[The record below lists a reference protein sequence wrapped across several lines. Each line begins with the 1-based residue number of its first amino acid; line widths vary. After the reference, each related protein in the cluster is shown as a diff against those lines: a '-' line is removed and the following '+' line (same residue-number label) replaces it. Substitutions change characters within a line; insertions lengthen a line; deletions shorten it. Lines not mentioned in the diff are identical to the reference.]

1 MPHGETRTRGPAPP
15 QSPKRPPRRPRG
27 RALMGEAL
35 AERLKAAALDVADDG
50 IVISDA
56 TKADAPIVYV
66 SPSFERLVGYSADEI
81 LGTNCRMVQGPG
93 TDLDTV
99 RQIAIALS
107 SGHVFQ
113 GEILNYRK
121 DGTPFWNFL
130 RIAPIRDEMGR
141 VTHYVGTQTDVTELH
156 LARERQQELTSAV
169 AHASRVRTVAALGA
183 SLAHEVNQPLAAVVA
198 NAEAALRL
206 LARGKTDDVREALE
220 SIVADGR
227 RAGEI
232 ILRAHRLVRNQP
244 ARAEVVSP
252 SEVAAE
258 VFAFLKT
265 RLRHAGV
272 EPVLEGTRSKALVRI
287 DPVQLYQALLN
298 LVVNAI
304 EAMESD
310 TDTHERRVAVRV
322 EASAGRV
329 RLRVADTGPGAT
341 DEAIARMFQ
350 TFHTTKARGT
360 GLGLL
365 VTRSLVEAHGGRLEV
380 SRNAGRGLTF
390 TIHLPGEPR

>member
-1 MPHGETRTRGPAPP
+1 MAARSPFPVAP
-15 QSPKRPPRRPRG
+15 SRAPRRAKG
-27 RALMGEAL
+27 RSLVGESL
-35 AERLKAAALDVADDG
+35 AQQLKAAALDVADDG

-56 TKADAPIVYV
+56 TKHDAPIVYV

-107 SGHVFQ
+107 SGQVFQ

-130 RIAPIRDEMGR
+130 RIAPIRDGTGK
-141 VTHYVGTQTDVTELH
+141 VTHHVGTQTDVTELH
-156 LARERQQELTSAV
+156 QARERQQELTTAV

-183 SLAHEVNQPLAAVVA
+183 SLAHEVNQPLTAVVA

-206 LARGKTDDVREALE
+206 LESGKTADVREALE
-220 SIVADGR
+220 SIIEDGR

-232 ILRAHRLVRNQP
+232 ILRARRLVRNQP
-244 ARAEVVSP
+244 AQAEVVAP
-252 SEVAAE
+252 AQVAAD
-258 VFAFLKT
+258 VLAFVRT
-265 RLRHAGV
+265 RLRHAHV
-272 EPVLEGTRSKALVRI
+272 EAVLEGARSKACVRI

-304 EAMESD
+304 EAMEAEAES
-310 TDTHERRVAVRV
+310 HPRRLVLRV
-322 EASAGRV
+322 EAAGNRV
-329 RLRVADTGPGAT
+329 RIRVSDTGPGAS
-341 DEAIARMFQ
+341 DEALARMFQ

-380 SRNAGRGLTF
+380 ARNAGRGLTF
-390 TIHLPGEPR
+390 TIHLPGESP